1 MTMNAPQSTQ
11 AVDLSNMVRAVGLG
25 TPILILLLLAMMVL
39 PPAATGAGFTLYLQ
53 YCVIADGAVGGGVRL
68 AAA

>member
-25 TPILILLLLAMMVL
+25 TPVLILLLLAMMVL
-39 PPAATGAGFTLYLQ
+39 PLPPLALDLLFTFNIYF
-53 YCVIADGAVGGGVRL
+53 D
-68 AAA
+68 